1 MDNTYKEKL
10 NFLLSFAK
18 PRSIEQR
25 FVLAA
30 RYAQIGRMKDRTL
43 IDHPLSFNSSH
54 FSKFE
59 GILSSIIFVPRIPTI
74 RCNIKTLTFHRMLVE
89 RSGVFLMRLL
99 SLVVSV
105 LFSCVHVQQY
115 SRCPFD
121 HKQFIRSRFYST
133 YKMTLIA
140 LPVSTPRLMSFLFA

>member
-59 GILSSIIFVPRIPTI
+59 GILSSIIFVPRIPNI

-105 LFSCVHVQQY
+105 LLSCVHVQ
-115 SRCPFD
+115 
-121 HKQFIRSRFYST
+121 
-133 YKMTLIA
+133 
-140 LPVSTPRLMSFLFA
+140 